1 MAWLTSYSFKWYRDS
16 WTDTL
21 SKKECPECLFS
32 IYPFSSHSHFQ
43 HFLKKDSFQSNTH
56 SLWCYHNNINSFGNF
71 KGRKKNV
78 LSQDRIM
85 EAEEGRKKLVLF
97 FHFLSSTVKCQ
108 ILQMPGSEYKKL
120 NFGNTNEALL
130 WMKKNATCYE

>member
-97 FHFLSSTVKCQ
+97 FHYSWLGSGFSQTGHCHYLCLIRTTCENFVSKRKNESSC
-108 ILQMPGSEYKKL
+108 S
-120 NFGNTNEALL
+120 
-130 WMKKNATCYE
+130 